1 MRKGLIILSCV
12 LVVSSLCLAVKPVK
26 IVQQTEADFATGKL
40 DKTAVTN
47 LGEIRLSREI
57 KELTKSPPN
66 VEMFSAV
73 AINKAGEI
81 YLSATGGKIY
91 RFEGD
96 KLVEFAQVPGVLVRT
111 MIFDGRDLYVGSCG
125 KSAGIYRITPRGK
138 VIKIWSDPKVK
149 FVWSIVRG
157 KGKSFYAA
165 TGPEGKVYH
174 VKANGKAEVV
184 YQCDEKNILSMIA
197 GKDGKLYAG
206 TGEHGYIIEINPKTK
221 KGRILYDAKES
232 EISAL
237 LLGAD
242 GVLYAATSDS
252 TKVSAGKRVR
262 ASEVKG
268 KALPKPATKPPVGPK
283 EQNKK
288 VKKLIEVVEHDA
300 KVVSQLA
307 GNEGGVA
314 GSQKKPRKMEDGLPI
329 DIIRRIAAARK
340 AVEAKPPQP
349 TESPKG
355 AGNAIYRIDEEGF
368 VRTIFR
374 KPVAIFTMVM
384 QDDTLIVGTGHKGEI
399 FEVDTSGDK
408 ICQIAKVDPKDITAI
423 TLGKN
428 GKLYFA
434 TADSARLFELG
445 RDFAKKGTYTSK
457 VFDAKQISRWGS
469 INIHADIPRDCALTV
484 STRSG
489 NVSEPDDGSWS
500 DWSVETIVPSGWL
513 KITSPAGRFFQYRL
527 TLAGNG
533 KATATVDRVEI
544 IRQMGNLPPAVPS
557 VKVNSSARAPNSS
570 SPPRSTDPKR
580 YRVIKVKCTDPNEDS
595 LWYAFYYRRKGNKLW
610 IKLADKKKRSEYYW
624 DTLGVAD
631 GIYEVRVVVS
641 DAPSNPPAE
650 ALTAERISRDIV
662 VDNTPPMIVTFTVK
676 QQGKG
681 KVALSG
687 KVADALS
694 RISDIAYSID
704 TDEHWVT
711 VLPDDGICDSSK
723 EAFSTIIKDIEP
735 GLHRVAIRV
744 RDEFNN
750 TAYSSVEVMVG
761 K

>member
-1 MRKGLIILSCV
+1 MKKVFISAWCV
-12 LVVSSLCLAVKPVK
+12 LVFASLSQAVKPVELL
-26 IVQQTEADFATGKL
+26 QQTEADFATGRF
-40 DKTAVTN
+40 DKTVVTS
-47 LGEIRLSREI
+47 LGEMRLARALT
-57 KELTKSPPN
+57 ELAKSPPR
-66 VEMFSAV
+66 VKMLSAV
-73 AINKAGEI
+73 AVNKRDEVYVA
-81 YLSATGGKIY
+81 ATGGGIY
-91 RFEGD
+91 RLENN
-96 KLVEFAQVPGVLVRT
+96 KLVKFAQVPGVFVHA
-111 MIFDGRDLYVGSCG
+111 MVFVGRDLFVGTCG

-138 VIKIWSDPKVK
+138 VNNLWTDPKVT
-149 FVWSIVRG
+149 FVWSIVPG

-165 TGPEGKVYH
+165 TGPKGRVYH
-174 VKANGKAEVV
+174 VKADGKAEIV

-197 GKDGKLYAG
+197 GEDGKLYAG
-206 TGEHGYIIEINPKTK
+206 TGEHGYVIEINPKTK

-237 LLGAD
+237 VLGPD

-252 TKVSAGKRVR
+252 SKVSAGEMVR
-262 ASEVKG
+262 SSTIKG
-268 KALPKPATKPPVGPK
+268 KAITKPPA
-283 EQNKK
+283 KK
-288 VKKLIEVVEHDA
+288 P
-300 KVVSQLA
+300 A
-307 GNEGGVA
+307 GGGKM
-314 GSQKKPRKMEDGLPI
+314 QKKKAVKGLVEPASRPADKHGKAGREEANQRKVNGIPPEI
-329 DIIRRIAAARK
+329 ARRIAAARK
-340 AVEAKPPQP
+340 SATSKRVRPIQRP
-349 TESPKG
+349 TG
-355 AGNAIYRIDEEGF
+355 RGNAVYRIDKEGF

-384 QDDTLIVGTGHKGEI
+384 QDDTLILGTGHKGEV
-399 FEVDTSGDK
+399 FSLDTSGDR
-408 ICQIAKVDPKDITAI
+408 ISQLVKVDPKDITAI
-423 TLGKN
+423 AVGKN

-489 NVSEPDDGSWS
+489 NVSEPDDRSWS
-500 DWSVETIVPSGWL
+500 DWSVETIVPPGWL

-527 TLAGNG
+527 TFAGNG
-533 KATATVDRVEI
+533 KATATIDRVEV

-557 VKVNSSARAPNSS
+557 VKVNSTARVPNSS

-610 IKLADKKKRSEYYW
+610 IKLADKKKRPVYYW

-687 KVADALS
+687 KVADTLS

-704 TDEHWVT
+704 TDEHWIT
-711 VLPDDGICDSSK
+711 ILPDDGICDSSK

-750 TAYSSVEVMVG
+750 TAYASVEITVV